1 MPGAGALITA
11 SPTLPVGHSDP
22 RYGKIPPSFS
32 LARMMMQNPA
42 LPPAVGD
49 EEAISLIDL
58 VRILWRRR
66 WLIGGLTGLGALL
79 GLGASLASL
88 RYVSEGLFLTDIPI
102 EAYKRY
108 ENAVLNGPRL
118 VQFMRKNGLEN
129 AETSARLLKLAGD
142 TAAFGKALQLESS
155 FTDKDARA
163 LGGQTG
169 QENRLFFRLRYES
182 PEPAGSASLVLLG
195 EFVRDAIIRVD
206 MEETTLRQC
215 NGERVREQS
224 LRNAQ
229 IQNAFD
235 IRQEEARA
243 ATLRTLAARHTE
255 ASDRNAR
262 QIVAVDKGT
271 ERFLPLTAQL
281 AAAETLIEDMRLADT
296 ARERERQAAA
306 LRRDYYCKAQEALRS
321 RPGGRAF
328 LAELGKIQQAV
339 FAGKDRRDSVVEQ
352 TWNELEGQR
361 QDWVNTYL
369 EFMRFAVPPDGAEMR
384 ERKPGIVTGVVLGV
398 ILGGAFGI
406 FWALV
411 LGWWRGDRH
420 ETEGEQG
427 G

>member
-1 MPGAGALITA
+1 MPGAGASITA

-22 RYGKIPPSFS
+22 RYGKIPSSFS

-42 LPPAVGD
+42 PPPAAGD

-66 WLIGGLTGLGALL
+66 WIIGGLAGFGALL

-118 VQFMRKNGLEN
+118 AQFMRKNGTEN

-169 QENRLFFRLRYES
+169 KENRLFFRLRYES
-182 PEPAGSASLVLLG
+182 PEPAGSAPLVLLG

-271 ERFLPLTAQL
+271 ERFLPLPAQL
-281 AAAETLIEDMRLADT
+281 VAAEIRIADMRLADVG
-296 ARERERQAAA
+296 REREREAAV
-306 LRRDYYCKAQEALRS
+306 LRRDYYCKAQEALQA
-321 RPGGRAF
+321 RPSGRAF
-328 LAELGKIQQAV
+328 LAELGNIQQAV
-339 FAGKDRRDSVVEQ
+339 FEGKDRNADVVEQ
-352 TWNELEGQR
+352 AWNELELQR
-361 QDWVNTYL
+361 RDWTSTYL
-369 EFMRFAVPPDGAEMR
+369 DFMRFVVTPDGGEVR
-384 ERKPGIVTGVVLGV
+384 ERKPGIALGMVLGGL
-398 ILGGAFGI
+398 LGG
-406 FWALV
+406 V
-411 LGWWRGDRH
+411 LGSFWVLMQRWWRGDNR
-420 ETEGEQG
+420 
-427 G
+427 